1 MSKLNCIS
9 LFSGGGGLDLGLEAA
24 GFETLIATDIDE
36 HSCAALEKNREGSK
50 TRSKPFLQKAQIIC
64 EDVNNLSGEFLL
76 REAGLKS
83 GELDLLAGG
92 PPCQAFS
99 VFGKRKGRE
108 DSRGMLAY
116 TYLRLISELRPKA
129 FIFENVYGMM
139 TVEGGSVFEDLKK
152 KLSQPSPTLRY
163 HLSILRVNAVDFGA
177 PQFRDRVFIIGALE
191 DYKIDE
197 LTPIFFKKNDLLS
210 NSTMPWRTVSD
221 GLRDLPKI
229 GTSCC
234 FNHVGRKHSQRII
247 DRYKSMKF
255 GERDSK
261 TRINKLN
268 PERPSFAIIVG
279 SDAGGG
285 KGHIHPYEPREVTPR
300 ESARMQCF
308 PDWWWFSG
316 TGRHPIRQVGNAV
329 PSLLGAA
336 VGREVL
342 LKIFGKEPKSIFE
355 IIKLLDQTHLFLR
368 DELEFLKEFDH
379 HGKSGNLLSPTQ
391 ESNACLGSDNL
402 HNLHL

>member
-1 MSKLNCIS
+1 VPDLEKNMSKLNCIS

-24 GFETLIATDIDE
+24 GFETLVVTDVDQ
-36 HSCAALEKNREGSK
+36 HSCAALEKNKAVSM
-50 TRSKPFLQKAQIIC
+50 TMSKPFLQKAQIVC
-64 EDVNNLSGEFLL
+64 DDVKNLSGEFLL
-76 REAGLKS
+76 QKAGLAS

-99 VFGKRKGRE
+99 VFGKRKGR
-108 DSRGMLAY
+108 DDARGMLAY
-116 TYLRLISELRPKA
+116 TYLRLISELRPKV

-139 TVEGGSVFEDLKK
+139 TVEGGSVFADLKE
-152 KLSQPSPTLRY
+152 KLAQPSPTLKY
-163 HLSILRVNAVDFGA
+163 HLSVLRVNAVDFGA
-177 PQFRDRVFIIGALE
+177 PQFRDRVFIIGALKE
-191 DYKIDE
+191 HYITE
-197 LTPIFFKKNDLLS
+197 LKPIFFKKNNLLS
-210 NSTMPWRTVSD
+210 NSILPWRTVSD
-221 GLRDLPKI
+221 GLRHLPKM
-229 GTSCC
+229 GTSQC
-234 FNHVGRKHSQRII
+234 FNHIGRKHSQRII
-247 DRYKSMKF
+247 DRYKSMQF

-342 LKIFGKEPKSIFE
+342 LKIFGGKPNSFFK
-355 IIKLLDQTHLFLR
+355 IITLLDQTHLFSN
-368 DELEFLKEFDH
+368 DELECLKEFDH
-379 HGKSGNLLSPTQ
+379 LGKSSAHHSPTQ
-391 ESNACLGSDNL
+391 E
-402 HNLHL
+402 